1 MFPPTVQKI
10 SSHYFF
16 NSFIA
21 LFNVTKN
28 FVDPV
33 ADEYMNKMMT
43 WFVLVFFSSLIHIN
57 LLDTCT
63 TYYPCIC
70 IFFSIFKHLQ
80 WLKLYHY
87 MKNSII
93 YAISENKMAIKWD
106 QKIKIKNRT
115 INTDDVKCNMTRS
128 PLKLALF
135 WTWLTF
141 ARK

>member
-21 LFNVTKN
+21 LFNVTKKLCWPCSRWIHEQN
-28 FVDPV
+28 DDLICFS
-33 ADEYMNKMMT
+33 
-43 WFVLVFFSSLIHIN
+43 VFFLSYSYEFVRYMYNVLSM
-57 LLDTCT
+57 
-63 TYYPCIC
+63 YMY
-70 IFFSIFKHLQ
+70 IFFIFKHLQ

-115 INTDDVKCNMTRS
+115 INTDDIKCNMTRS

>member
-21 LFNVTKN
+21 LFNVTKKLCWPCSRWIHEQN
-28 FVDPV
+28 DDLICFSV
-33 ADEYMNKMMT
+33 
-43 WFVLVFFSSLIHIN
+43 FSSLIQIN

-70 IFFSIFKHLQ
+70 IFFFIFKHLQ